1 MKSMRPQS
9 LFPQAKSTVHPEGD
23 KVSSDFGF
31 LRPLKPTVV
40 FETYWRFAVER
51 QAIFFRRMR
60 KAAGPWTADSIL
72 QEFKFTNAYR
82 AADRVSQFLIR
93 EVIYGGRQEPEE
105 VFFRTLLFKIFNRI
119 DTWVLLNRK
128 LGDISWRKFDF
139 DSYDAVLSEALS
151 EGKRIYSPA
160 YIMPSGGPGSR
171 FPRKHQMHLN
181 LIQRMLKDRL
191 PDSIQKAGTMDKAFV
206 LLKGYP
212 TIGDFLAYQYV
223 TDINY
228 SELTDFDEMS
238 FVMPGPGALSGIRKC
253 FSDFGG
259 MNETEIIRLVAH
271 YQEECFSS
279 LGIEFLSLW
288 GRPLQLIDCQNLFC
302 EVDKY
307 SRVRHPGIMG
317 NMDRVRIKQKFRQ
330 TSEQIVYF
338 FPPKWHLNTRTVVG
352 VPDV

>member
-1 MKSMRPQS
+1 MESIYPQS
-9 LFPQAKSTVHPEGD
+9 LFSEAKSEVNPEAG

-31 LRPLKPTVV
+31 LRPLKATIV

-51 QAIFFRRMR
+51 QAIFFRRI
-60 KAAGPWTADSIL
+60 KTPVGPWTVDPIL
-72 QEFKFTNAYR
+72 KEYKFTNAYR
-82 AADRVSQFLIR
+82 ASDRVSQYLIQK
-93 EVIYGGRQEPEE
+93 VIYEGKQETEE
-105 VFFRTLLFKIFNRI
+105 VFFRILLFKIFNRI
-119 DTWVLLNRK
+119 DTWTLLK
-128 LGDISWRKFDF
+128 ATLGELSWRKFDF
-139 DSYDAVLSEALS
+139 DAYDAVLSHALN

-171 FPRKHQMHLN
+171 FPRKHQMHLS
-181 LIQRMLKDRL
+181 LLQRMLKEGL
-191 PDSIQKAGTMDKAFV
+191 PSSIHKAGSMAKAFE
-206 LLKGYP
+206 LIKNYP

-228 SELTDFDEMS
+228 SELTDFEEMS

-259 MNETEIIRLVAH
+259 MSETEIIGLVAQ
-271 YQEECFSS
+271 YQKECFSS
-279 LGIEFLSLW
+279 LGIEFSSLW

-307 SRVRHPGIMG
+307 SRVRHPTVLG

-330 TSEQIVYF
+330 TNGQIDYF
-338 FPPKWHLNTRTVVG
+338 FPPKWRLNTKAVVE

>member
-1 MKSMRPQS
+1 MESMHPQS
-9 LFPQAKSTVHPEGD
+9 LFPEAKSAVNLEAG

-31 LRPLKPTVV
+31 LRPLKATVV

-51 QAIFFRRMR
+51 QAIFFRRIR
-60 KAAGPWTADSIL
+60 NPVGPWTVDPIL
-72 QEFKFTNAYR
+72 QEYKFTNAYR
-82 AADRVSQFLIR
+82 ASDRVSQYLIQK
-93 EVIYGGRQEPEE
+93 VIYGGRQDAEE
-105 VFFRTLLFKIFNRI
+105 VFFRILLFKIFNRI
-119 DTWVLLNRK
+119 DTWTLLKER
-128 LGDISWRKFDF
+128 LGELSWRRFSF
-139 DSYDAVLSEALS
+139 EAYDAVLSDALK
-151 EGKRIYSPA
+151 EEKRIYSPA

-171 FPRKHQMHLN
+171 FPRKHQMHLS
-181 LIQRMLKDRL
+181 LIQRMLKDGL
-191 PDSIQKAGTMDKAFV
+191 PVSIQKAGSMAQAFE
-206 LLKGYP
+206 LLKSYP

-238 FVMPGPGALSGIRKC
+238 FVVPGPGALSGIKKC

-259 MNETEIIRLVAH
+259 MTESEIIRLVAR
-271 YQEECFSS
+271 YQKECFSS

-307 SRVRHPGIMG
+307 SRVRHPTILG
-317 NMDRVRIKQKFRQ
+317 NMDRVRIKQKFRK
-330 TSEQIVYF
+330 TNGRIDYF
-338 FPPKWHLNTRTVVG
+338 FPPKWRLNTKKVVE